1 MPTVLACPVCGDA
14 LVVSAAAAAC
24 ANAHAFDRARSGYLN
39 LLLSNKKQSA
49 EPGDSPA
56 MMLSRRAFLQ
66 GGFYDPMAAAANA
79 AVAGLIAGRAGAE
92 VADLGCGEGY
102 FTAGLH
108 RALAATASKC
118 TCYGL
123 DISRPGIKMAT
134 SYDREITWV
143 VASLHRSPFLAR
155 SLDVVCSLFAPID
168 AADVRRVVRDAG
180 ALVTVTPGPDHL
192 DALRSIIYTSV
203 KPHPPT
209 PALMAGDTL
218 FEPPIATRVRY
229 PIVVDTA
236 AQIMNLLAMTPYYW
250 NISEAT
256 RARIESLSR
265 LELTVDAYVSVFRP
279 AGAAA
284 SRAVS
289 PADAG

>member
-1 MPTVLACPVCGDA
+1 MTAILACPVCGDA
-14 LVVSAAAAAC
+14 LTLGASAAVC
-24 ANAHAFDRARSGYLN
+24 PRGHAFDRARSGYLN

-66 GGFYDPMAAAANA
+66 AGYYDAMAAAAGA
-79 AVAGLIAGRAGAE
+79 ALVQIVEGRPGVQ

-102 FTAGLH
+102 FTARLH
-108 RALAATASKC
+108 RAIAAASPGS

-123 DISRPGIKMAT
+123 DISRPGVRMAT
-134 SYDREITWV
+134 AYDRDITWV
-143 VASLHRSPFLAR
+143 VASLHRSPFLPA
-155 SLDVVCSLFAPID
+155 SLDVACSLFAPID
-168 AADVRRVVRDAG
+168 AADVRRVIRGDG
-180 ALVTVTPGPDHL
+180 ALLTVTPGPDHL
-192 DALRSIIYTSV
+192 DALRAAIYNTV
-203 KPHPPT
+203 KPHPQT

-218 FEPPIATRVRY
+218 FEQTGSTRVRQ

-279 AGAAA
+279 A
-284 SRAVS
+284 STR
-289 PADAG
+289 